1 MAAIVILPTYNEVSN
16 LEALVASIRETGSVD
31 AMLVV
36 DDNSPDGT
44 GDLADEIAQ
53 RDSFLRVLHRPGKL
67 GLGTAYQAGF
77 EYAQDHGFDH
87 ILTMDA
93 DFSHHPEHL
102 KELIALAETADL
114 VIGSRYVDGGAT
126 VDWGFFRKVISS
138 SANTAAIFLLQL
150 PARDCTSGYRCYS
163 TRILSDIRF
172 AEIRSSGYSF
182 LVEALYRVVQ
192 SGGRVAET
200 PIIFRDRQLDRS
212 KISRAEIVKGVLT
225 LLRLRRSHRSGTT
238 G

>member
-1 MAAIVILPTYNEVSN
+1 MSAIVILPTYNEVSN

-31 AMLVV
+31 AVLVV

-44 GDLADEIAQ
+44 GALADEIASK
-53 RDSFLRVLHRPGKL
+53 DSFLRVLHRPGKL

-77 EYAQDHGFDH
+77 EYAQEHGFDH

-102 KELIALAETADL
+102 KELITLAQSADL
-114 VIGSRYVDGGAT
+114 VIGSRYVEGGAT
-126 VDWGFFRKVISS
+126 VDWGFLRKVISS
-138 SANTAAIFLLQL
+138 SANTAAIFLLGL
-150 PARDCTSGYRCYS
+150 PTRDCTSGYRCYS
-163 TRILSDIRF
+163 TRILSEIRF

-192 SGGRVAET
+192 HGGRVAET

-225 LLRLRRSHRSGTT
+225 LLRLRWFHRSGTS